1 MKYWCLRHDAI
12 VSSVDRNCMLNLTV
26 GYCQAYRSTGWASA
40 FETLGKWT
48 NIREENPNVNVK
60 ICVILLHS
68 DDRRLCEVL
77 ALSYAQKLENKE
89 AIMRREADTKESRL
103 AQKRQEK
110 AEKKLQR
117 KRDELQ
123 KEKEKR

>member
-1 MKYWCLRHDAI
+1 MSVKEIVAKEGALWLANKFSLSASKEMSKEQKGEYAYWCYG
-12 VSSVDRNCMLNLTV
+12 VK
-26 GYCQAYRSTGWASA
+26 
-40 FETLGKWT
+40 GKWT

-89 AIMRREADTKESRL
+89 VIMRREADTKESRL
-103 AQKRQEK
+103 AQKKQEK